1 MVVSSAG
8 SPNFLWF
15 AGALLTASVGCPGQ
29 GDLGVYTDTDV
40 QQSGSGSS
48 SGSTAGGSSPST
60 GSPDD
65 APSTGVSTVGSTGE
79 PVTTESTTASES
91 TGLAT
96 TSEDGTTGDTTGD
109 GSATGGDPPLQCLEP
124 DPSLLSYPV
133 VYFDPWPGGDAL
145 DQEFDG
151 DCTLIDVTEDL
162 KLHFTLDCASAT
174 AMIDLAVAPEDFGVA
189 LQLDQ
194 SYRLRWVAR
203 AQPWAS
209 DWWFTLS
216 TVEPAPTLLLAGME
230 TQELLPAGMPDF
242 FAPLTLA
249 HDGSECGQATD
260 CDDPWD
266 PLLVEMSQGGPT
278 VPVTHKTRTDVGD
291 YRVVVNL
298 AGRFRD
304 LHTMAREC
312 LEWTDPVPQAFN
324 MMMIHRGD

>member
-1 MVVSSAG
+1 M
-8 SPNFLWF
+8 F
-15 AGALLTASVGCPGQ
+15 AGVLLTGSVGCPGQ

-40 QQSGSGSS
+40 QQSGSGSGPS
-48 SGSTAGGSSPST
+48 SGSTASDSSPST

-65 APSTGVSTVGSTGE
+65 APSTGASTGGSTGE
-79 PVTTESTTASES
+79 PVTTESTTAGES
-91 TGLAT
+91 TGLET
-96 TSEDGTTGDTTGD
+96 TSEDGTTGDGSTTGD
-109 GSATGGDPPLQCLEP
+109 VPPLQCLEP

-151 DCTLIDVTEDL
+151 DCTLIDATEDSQL
-162 KLHFTLDCASAT
+162 RFKFDCDSTT
-174 AMIDLAVAPEDFGVA
+174 AMIDLVVAPEDFGVA

-194 SYRLRWVAR
+194 TYRLRWVAR

-216 TVEPAPTLLLAGME
+216 TVDPAPTLLLAGME

-242 FAPLTLA
+242 FAPLALA

-278 VPVTHKTRTDVGD
+278 VPLTHKTRADVGD

-304 LHTMAREC
+304 LHAMAREC
-312 LEWTDPVPQAFN
+312 LEWTDPVPQGFI